1 MKKYNVE
8 IVVTDGVESL
18 DRAINSSQM
27 KIKRRYCIVHMKYN
41 MTKGEREELDKLIKS
56 TEEGETMS
64 GKYGVLNC
72 LETPR

>member
-1 MKKYNVE
+1 
-8 IVVTDGVESL
+8 
-18 DRAINSSQM
+18 M

-56 TEEGETMS
+56 AEEGETMS